1 MKSKKGFT
9 LIELLV
15 VVAIMGLLATLAITA
30 LNTARA
36 RARDARRVADIRQIQ
51 AALELYFMDEAAYPT
66 LTGSPADF
74 AEFEGQCLDS
84 TGFAESCSGTVYM
97 GEIPANPN
105 PRTDGGCEDVGYT
118 YTSTQL
124 QNGNYLSYTINY
136 CLGNDTGG
144 IPAGDRIATPAGLK
158 DE

>member
-15 VVAIMGLLATLAITA
+15 VVAIMGLLSTLAITS

-51 AALELYFMDEAAYPT
+51 AALELYFMDKSAYPT
-66 LTGSPADF
+66 LVDGNYAS
-74 AEFEGQCLDS
+74 FEGKCLDD
-84 TGFAESCSGTVYM
+84 TGFSENCSGTVYM
-97 GEIPANPN
+97 GQIPANPN
-105 PRTDGGCEDVGYT
+105 PRSDGTCENVGYT

-124 QNGNYLSYTINY
+124 QHENYLSYTIEY
-136 CLGNDTGG
+136 CLGTATGG
-144 IPAGDRIATPAGLK
+144 IEAGNQIATPAGL
-158 DE
+158 D

>member
-66 LTGSPADF
+66 LVDDDYAS
-74 AEFEGQCLDS
+74 FEGKCLGS
-84 TGFAESCSGTVYM
+84 TGFAASCSGTVYM

-118 YTSTQL
+118 YTSTQVE
-124 QNGNYLSYTINY
+124 GENYLSYTINY

-144 IPAGDRIATPAGLK
+144 IPAGGRIATPAGL
-158 DE
+158 DDQ